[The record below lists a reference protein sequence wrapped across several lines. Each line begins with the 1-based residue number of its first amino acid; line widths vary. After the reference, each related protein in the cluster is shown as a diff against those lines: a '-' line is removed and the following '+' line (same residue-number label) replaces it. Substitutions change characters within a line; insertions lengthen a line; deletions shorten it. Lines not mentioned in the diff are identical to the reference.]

1 MKKAKYKIGDVVYYW
16 VLDGNRPIIDKGII
30 VDIIAGSTYS
40 VSVYE
45 GLPERNISTNIED
58 VILELDKE
66 YREWIKDLQEQHAK
80 LKPLVN
86 KIKDTIKNKK

>member
-1 MKKAKYKIGDVVYYW
+1 MKTKYKIGDEVYFW
-16 VLDGNRPIIDKGII
+16 VLDGNRPIIDKGTIT
-30 VDIIAGSTYS
+30 DIIAGDTYS

-45 GLPERNISTNIED
+45 GLAERNISAKVED

-66 YREWIKDLQEQHAK
+66 YMEWIKDLQAQRAK

-86 KIKDTIKNKK
+86 KIKNKK

>member
-1 MKKAKYKIGDVVYYW
+1 MKTEYKIGDEVYFW
-16 VLDGNRPIIDKGII
+16 VLDGNQPVIDQGTITN
-30 VDIIAGSTYS
+30 IIAGDIYS

-45 GLPERNISTNIED
+45 GLTERNISTNVED

-66 YREWIKDLQEQHAK
+66 YREWIKDLQEQRAK

-86 KIKDTIKNKK
+86 KIKNRK